1 MPTSIKPEYS
11 RWDDCAV
18 RYTDDEARVLVN
30 GKWRQ
35 IEPVFA
41 CIKAKRLTKQ
51 VYFDAFGP
59 VPPLPKT
66 AFHSPPV
73 RARPPSYG
81 YDDGYPVRFTHDE
94 AWACYAD
101 GKWREISKTESLYK
115 VGVLTEQ
122 QYLRS
127 FAPLPPLPD
136 IAFARDPYWQ
146 RAQRA
151 KRRTSGWRS
160 PLV

>member
-1 MPTSIKPEYS
+1 
-11 RWDDCAV
+11 
-18 RYTDDEARVLVN
+18 
-30 GKWRQ
+30 
-35 IEPVFA
+35 
-41 CIKAKRLTKQ
+41 
-51 VYFDAFGP
+51 
-59 VPPLPKT
+59 
-66 AFHSPPV
+66 V

-81 YDDGYPVRFTHDE
+81 YDDGFPVRFTDTE

-101 GKWREISKTESLYK
+101 GRWREISKTESLYK

-136 IAFARDPYWQ
+136 IAFASDPWE
-146 RAQRA
+146 RARRRA
-151 KRRTSGWRS
+151 ERRKTEWSS